1 MLISLPGDPPSIVL
15 PPEHQVSLPE
25 ESATFCVEAKGTGPL
40 RYRWFCDSKVVEE
53 AEGPVL
59 TLTALKKAHS
69 GDYQCTVT
77 NLFGEAVSGPATL
90 RVGECT
96 CICLH

>member
-1 MLISLPGDPPSIVL
+1 
-15 PPEHQVSLPE
+15 
-25 ESATFCVEAKGTGPL
+25 L
-40 RYRWFCDSKVVEE
+40 RYRWFCDNKVMEE

-59 TLTALKKAHS
+59 ALTGVKEAHS
-69 GDYQCTVT
+69 GNYKCKVT

-96 CICLH
+96 CISLQ